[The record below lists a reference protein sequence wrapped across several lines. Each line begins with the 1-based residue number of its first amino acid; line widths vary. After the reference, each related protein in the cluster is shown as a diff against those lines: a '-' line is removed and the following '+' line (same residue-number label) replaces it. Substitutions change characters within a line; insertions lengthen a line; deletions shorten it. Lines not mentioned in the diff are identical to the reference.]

1 MKDISVPLR
10 LVNILSDGEF
20 HSGEHLGEVLGMSR
34 AGINKHIQTIR
45 DWGIDVLPY
54 LAKDIACQH
63 LCSYWMRTRSPSSCR
78 MDELRCS
85 LS

>member
-34 AGINKHIQTIR
+34 AGINK
-45 DWGIDVLPY
+45 
-54 LAKDIACQH
+54 
-63 LCSYWMRTRSPSSCR
+63 
-78 MDELRCS
+78 
-85 LS
+85 